1 MSFDDVN
8 REVQSAGSAWVK
20 LTKKSHG
27 MLKGKLVNAETRDQ
41 RDMQGEVLK
50 GKKSGVVRTEWVLTL
65 EVDGETKKFSAKES
79 AKTAIKAALDT
90 AGVKS
95 MASGGFLQIV
105 VVEDSVQGKSQATY
119 KAKYT
124 APVKSEDPWADE
136 PTSAG
141 PDADEPP
148 F

>member
-8 REVQSAGSAWVK
+8 REVQSAGGQWVK

-41 RDMQGEVLK
+41 RDMNGDVLV
-50 GKKSGVVRTEWVLTL
+50 GKKSGVTRTEWVLTL
-65 EVDGETKKFSAKES
+65 DVDGEVKKFSAKES

-90 AGVKS
+90 AGVQS
-95 MASGGFLQIV
+95 MAAGGFLQIV
-105 VVEDSVQGKSQATY
+105 AVEDSVQGKSQAVY

-124 APVKSEDPWADE
+124 PPVKSEDPWADDSS
-136 PTSAG
+136 TSA
-141 PDADEPP
+141 DDEPP